1 MLAIV
6 NKVIEKLKQRA
17 DERYERE
24 MEAYQRKMA
33 VRKEG
38 ELKLGKKVK
47 GRNQPLQS
55 KDLLSRLK
63 TILPT

>member
-1 MLAIV
+1 T
-6 NKVIEKLKQRA
+6 KVIEELKQRA

-47 GRNQPLQS
+47 GRNQLLQS
-55 KDLLSRLK
+55 KDLLSRSN
-63 TILPT
+63 TISLTLIRI